1 MIEMNNMSKGVTDN
15 EDTPFG
21 ITKYINGKYKF
32 KINYG
37 KIFETK
43 IKIYTRHC

>member
-32 KINYG
+32 KN
-37 KIFETK
+37 KLWEDF
-43 IKIYTRHC
+43 